1 MVFKKHLTPIGAHKA
16 GNIVKHAGK
25 GSKSHDRAGAQGGFS
40 SFGLNDYAKS
50 TPMANPSPSPMVAD
64 TDSDME

>member
-25 GSKSHDRAGAQGGFS
+25 GSKSQPGSGAQGGYP
-40 SFGLNDYAKS
+40 SFGLNDYTKS
-50 TPMANPSPSPMVAD
+50 TPMANPSPSPVVD
-64 TDSDME
+64 TDFDGE